1 MKTVA
6 SVNWIHHADRIRMLL
21 DAHGIEAFI
30 PDEGMATANPM
41 MNTAIGGIRVQ
52 VSDEQYEEAMTLIK
66 ELEL

>member
-30 PDEGMATANPM
+30 PDEGMAIANPL

-52 VSDEQYEEAMTLIK
+52 VRDEDYDEATALIK
-66 ELEL
+66 ELEV